1 MRQGIDP
8 QFRSK
13 VGFTLTPGFVLRSK
27 IELIDKGE
35 WVEKEKLHWAQ
46 SFNIPL
52 ADGHP
57 PGFPANTLK
66 VSIQTILGYKLI
78 LRQVQR
84 ALTAVTILHPGRL
97 ADTIAAIYH
106 ASFVAQKEVH
116 TPESLMPI
124 LQKIF
129 GEEETKEILIKVS
142 IKMK

>member
-1 MRQGIDP
+1 M
-8 QFRSK
+8 
-13 VGFTLTPGFVLRSK
+13 
-27 IELIDKGE
+27 
-35 WVEKEKLHWAQ
+35 
-46 SFNIPL
+46 
-52 ADGHP
+52 ADSRP

-66 VSIQTILGYKLI
+66 VSIQSILEYKLI

-84 ALTAVTILHPGRL
+84 ALTAVTISHPERL

-129 GEEETKEILIKVS
+129 GEEETKEILIMVS
-142 IKMK
+142 IKIQ